1 LTAKEDG
8 MKKGQKRKQ
17 AESLKRRSERRQ
29 SARQVSAWS
38 PRDVLAHVRQARTYP
53 IEGCWIMPGWEE
65 HGMAV
70 IVVARRQ
77 TNGNIVYGTYMVD
90 YYCLGLK
97 NTFFNAD
104 IPAGRFRRVIL
115 PEVMQDNEPQEISP
129 ALAHE
134 IIYGAIEYARQYG
147 FRPQRDYRRSQYIL
161 DPPGTHPVTGTIE
174 FGFEGKP
181 LFVSGPYDNVDAI
194 LRQLERTAGEG
205 NFHYMVGLDGPPSDE
220 WEIDDE
226 WDDDELDQD

>member
-1 LTAKEDG
+1 

-17 AESLKRRSERRQ
+17 AKTLKRRSERRR
-29 SARQVSAWS
+29 SAQQASTWS
-38 PRDVLAHVRQARTYP
+38 PRDVLAHVRQARSYP
-53 IEGCWIMPGWEE
+53 IEGCWIMPGWEQ
-65 HGMAV
+65 GGIAV

-77 TNGNIVYGTYMVD
+77 PNGNIVYGNYLVD

-97 NTFFNAD
+97 NTFFNGD
-104 IPAGRFRRVIL
+104 IPAGQFHREIL
-115 PEVMQDNEPQEISP
+115 PEIMQGNEPQEISP

-134 IIYGAIEYARQYG
+134 IIYGAIEYAQQYG

-161 DPPGTHPVTGTIE
+161 DPPGTYPRTGAIE

-181 LFVSGPYDNVDAI
+181 FFISGPYDNVDAV
-194 LRQLERTAGEG
+194 LRQLSRTAGEG
-205 NFHYMVGLDGPPSDE
+205 NYNFMAGLGAPPPDE

-226 WDDDELDQD
+226 WDDDDEPEID